1 MKVKREAGDPERRLK
16 VAERNFKVDL
26 AMIKVERDVFAK
38 REQEARQ
45 QNETLENQLGATVSK
60 LKEFEE
66 KFQSE
71 KSTWEASN
79 SQLTNQLDKTN
90 EELRQVKAQADN
102 DLQSAERTIAEIKAE
117 MEVRIARACV
127 ETKSKISS
135 GFLYTLWKR
144 HPELDFSFLGK
155 NAVEEVQ
162 KFASLAAKKKTSE
175 VSTSLAPSEV
185 VPPTEGI
192 ADSHAEESTPPN

>member
-16 VAERNFKVDL
+16 AAERNFKIDL

-60 LKEFEE
+60 LKELEE
-66 KFQSE
+66 KFQNE
-71 KSTWEASN
+71 KSAWEASN
-79 SQLTNQLDKTN
+79 SQLTNQLDKAN
-90 EELRQVKAQADN
+90 EELQQVKAQADN

-127 ETKSKISS
+127 ETKSRISS

-144 HPELDFSFLGK
+144 HPELDFSFFGK
-155 NAVEEVQ
+155 DAVEEVQ

-175 VSTSLAPSEV
+175 ASTSLDQSGV
-185 VPPTEGI
+185 VPPTEGT
-192 ADSHAEESTPPN
+192 ADPHAEEPTPPN